1 MTSFSAMKTGV
12 ELDRMD
18 SSRGDAKEA
27 IDALEKPE
35 EKPFNE
41 EEAEEEY
48 RAQDGVETG
57 EEIEWKSVNVA
68 EPNTIKRLQKSVLHA
83 TLKDALFFQKK
94 KKTAYASTNKS
105 AKLPENKWRR
115 LKASEATEQETQN
128 IFHKKCKK
136 LNTSK

>member
-57 EEIEWKSVNVA
+57 EEIE
-68 EPNTIKRLQKSVLHA
+68 
-83 TLKDALFFQKK
+83 
-94 KKTAYASTNKS
+94 
-105 AKLPENKWRR
+105 
-115 LKASEATEQETQN
+115 
-128 IFHKKCKK
+128 
-136 LNTSK
+136 